1 VSSALAARDAAAA
14 PSYEGL
20 DRVTASRAR
29 RLLGRVAHA
38 MVLRHAF
45 DAATFAAIIEP
56 WRATTGDPGTGRGAT
71 GIPNPTVR
79 RA

>member
-1 VSSALAARDAAAA
+1 
-14 PSYEGL
+14 
-20 DRVTASRAR
+20 
-29 RLLGRVAHA
+29 

-45 DAATFAAIIEP
+45 DAATFAALVEP
-56 WRATTGDPGTGRGAT
+56 WRATTGDPGTGRGAA